1 MLHNGRVWL
10 RVRKISSPRIIVDD
24 WIISTQKHCSVNFI
38 DKRVKNRIL
47 V

>member
-1 MLHNGRVWL
+1 MEEYEWELGKYLPQNN
-10 RVRKISSPRIIVDD
+10 IIVDD

-38 DKRVKNRIL
+38 DNHAKNRIL